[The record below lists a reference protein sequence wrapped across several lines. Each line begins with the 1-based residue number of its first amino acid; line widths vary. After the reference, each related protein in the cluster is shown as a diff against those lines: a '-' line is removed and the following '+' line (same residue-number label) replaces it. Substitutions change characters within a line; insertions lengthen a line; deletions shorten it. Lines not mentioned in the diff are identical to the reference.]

1 MKINC
6 ISCGHNLLV
15 DDAYDDFEGLFKCYI
30 CGALLKMKTADG
42 KIKSVSPVEL
52 KSVATQPE
60 TDLKSGRQISG

>member
-6 ISCGHNLLV
+6 ISCGHNLFV

-30 CGALLKMKTADG
+30 CGALLKVKTADG

-52 KSVATQPE
+52 KSGTNQPE
-60 TDLKSGRQISG
+60 TDLKSGQHICG